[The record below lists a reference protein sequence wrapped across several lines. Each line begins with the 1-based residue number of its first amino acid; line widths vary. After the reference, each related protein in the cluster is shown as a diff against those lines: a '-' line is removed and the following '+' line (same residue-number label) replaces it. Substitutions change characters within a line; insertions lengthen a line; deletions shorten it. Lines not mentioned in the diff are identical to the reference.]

1 MRTPLTIFQRTV
13 LLATFPGV
21 VLSGFAG
28 TTNDVEV
35 RPPTWAVKLNRP
47 GLDNFHQ
54 ITTNL
59 YRGAQPTARGMAE
72 LKAMGIK
79 TVVNLRTLHS
89 DKDELVGVDLKQGRL
104 HMKPWHAEE
113 EDVVRFL
120 RIIADTNN
128 LPVFVHCQRGADRTG
143 MLCAM
148 YRMTMCDWTR
158 EEAIREMR
166 AGGFNF
172 YPGWKSIVTYV
183 ETADVDRLK
192 KKLGLAP
199 SVAAKGKKK

>member
-1 MRTPLTIFQRTV
+1 MLRR
-13 LLATFPGV
+13 LAVAAFLAV
-21 VLSGFAG
+21 AFSGSASE
-28 TTNDVEV
+28 TNEFKS
-35 RPPTWAVKLNRP
+35 RPATWAVRLERP
-47 GLDNFHQ
+47 GLANFHQ
-54 ITTNL
+54 VTTNL

-89 DKDELVGVDLKQGRL
+89 DKDELAGLDLRQGRL

-120 RIIADTNN
+120 KIVADTNN

-143 MLCAM
+143 LLCAM
-148 YRMTMCDWTR
+148 YRTTICGWSR

-166 AGGFNF
+166 DGGFNF
-172 YPGWKSIVTYV
+172 YPGWQNIVTYI
-183 ETADVDRLK
+183 EQADVEKLKRQAGLLPPDKNAEDRRK
-192 KKLGLAP
+192 K
-199 SVAAKGKKK
+199 